1 MDTKTY
7 IMPCPHCGYERR
19 VIFCKDLWSETPFTF
34 WSDGRIESDDWFEPT
49 FTQQCPKCGKFFT
62 REPQGTLTIVD
73 EPCTDRAILSY
84 QQLKTAINELTDDLR
99 SEEWARSEAWE
110 AFNAYYRDVEDIP
123 EDEQEFNR
131 NNMQW
136 LLDFYK
142 SLSPRRFTETE
153 FELNRLLGNR
163 DACER
168 MLKTTCEEYIQQQ
181 KEFRKLR
188 GRPWYD
194 DKEMWTRRYNKIM
207 EELKDSLDLPLK
219 PYKRRD

>member
-7 IMPCPHCGYERR
+7 IMPCPHCGYKRR
-19 VIFCKDLWSETPFTF
+19 VIFCKDFGSKAPLIF

-62 REPQGTLTIVD
+62 REPQGTLKIVD

-84 QQLKTAINELTDDLR
+84 PQLKAAIQELKGDPY
-99 SEEWARSEAWE
+99 SEQWARSECWS
-110 AFNAYYRDVEDIP
+110 AFNVFYQDTDEIP

-136 LLDFYK
+136 LLDFY
-142 SLSPRRFTETE
+142 LSNSPIGLSSTE
-153 FELNRLLGNR
+153 FELYRLLGNR

-168 MLKTTCEEYIQQQ
+168 MLETTCEEYIQQQ

-194 DKEMWTRRYNKIM
+194 DKEMWTYRYNKLM